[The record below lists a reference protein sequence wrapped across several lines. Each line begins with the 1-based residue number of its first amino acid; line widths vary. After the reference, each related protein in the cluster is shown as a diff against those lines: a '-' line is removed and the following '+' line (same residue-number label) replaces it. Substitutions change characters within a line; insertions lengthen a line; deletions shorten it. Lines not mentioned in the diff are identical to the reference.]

1 MGSQVLNLR
10 NEIAMKDKQMTLL
23 KEKLHDQCVEV
34 NINIYSY
41 LITILNYI
49 GIIFKLSNTSGNM
62 QRLSEEVNCLKS
74 KHSLSYEDVNYINTS
89 YLSLEFKY
97 YYCFFRLTTMRG
109 ILRSLDITWKKFKE
123 IKLD

>member
-34 NINIYSY
+34 IINIYSY
-41 LITILNYI
+41 LIIVVNYI

-74 KHSLSYEDVNYINTS
+74 KHSLSYEDVNYINTI
-89 YLSLEFKY
+89 FHWN
-97 YYCFFRLTTMRG
+97 FNIIVVF
-109 ILRSLDITWKKFKE
+109 LDKQ
-123 IKLD
+123 L